1 MSTLVIEQD
10 NSIYKVSPKQE
21 KNEDFT
27 QNHMKHITN
36 ILKKIWLGAGIYT
49 LSIFPILF
57 IQAIYLKKK

>member
-1 MSTLVIEQD
+1 MSTLVIEQL
-10 NSIYKVSPKQE
+10 NLQSITKTG

-36 ILKKIWLGAGIYT
+36 IFKKIWLGAGIYT